1 MPQAKGFGQN
11 RKMSPRERS
20 ELFVKRRNRQL
31 RLRWSKIDQVTLL
44 TALDTCMYAGAT
56 ISFAPAQGGIG
67 VTLRI
72 YQGETADTE
81 FAGSWEELQELLD
94 LLIDGLS
101 SSAEDPREIIRGEL
115 NGSLAAAA
123 D

>member
-1 MPQAKGFGQN
+1 MPQKSFGQP
-11 RKMSPRERS
+11 RKLNTRERS
-20 ELFVKRRNRQL
+20 ELFVKRRTKQL
-31 RLRWSKIDQVTLL
+31 RLQWTKLDYVTLL
-44 TALDTCMYAGAT
+44 TALDAAMASGTT

-72 YQGETADTE
+72 YRGETADTE
-81 FAGSWEELQELLD
+81 FAGSHEELEELLD

-101 SSAEDPREIIRGEL
+101 SSAEDPREVIRLAL
-115 NGSLAAAA
+115 NGTEQAAA

>member
-1 MPQAKGFGQN
+1 MAPKAFGQG
-11 RKMSPRERS
+11 RKLNTRERS
-20 ELFVKRRNRQL
+20 ELFVSRRNRQQ
-31 RLRWSKIDQVTLL
+31 RLDWASLDQVTLL
-44 TALDTCMYAGAT
+44 TALATSMAEGAT

-72 YQGETADTE
+72 YRGDYADTE
-81 FAGSWEELQELLD
+81 FAGSAEELEELLS

-101 SSAEDPREIIRGEL
+101 STAEDPREVMRLRL
-115 NGSLAAAA
+115 NTVEQHAA